1 MAVIGIN
8 YTGGNIYADD
18 SETIIGNDM
27 VYESVSLRTRD
38 GNLIFNSG
46 NFVKDWFDAKKK
58 YMEIMD
64 DEPFLSASSTC
75 NHFQW
80 DGGKYDSAYLHVVD
94 GVCVLKYMDDTK
106 DFLDDDQRDI
116 FENGWEFFVDEGTK
130 PTWEE
135 LKEICK

>member
-8 YTGGNIYADD
+8 YTGGNIYDGD
-18 SETIIGNDM
+18 TDNIIDNDM
-27 VYESVSLRTRD
+27 VYESVSLFIK
-38 GNLIFNSG
+38 GNKTLIFNSS

-58 YMEIMD
+58 YVEIMH

-80 DGGKYDSAYLHVVD
+80 DGGKFDSAYLHTIDDVP
-94 GVCVLKYMDDTK
+94 VLKYMDDSKLIDEQT
-106 DFLDDDQRDI
+106 DVY
-116 FENGWEFFVDEGTK
+116 NGWEFFVDEGTK